1 MPGSKPKRPPQA
13 PPASG
18 GRNASRAAPPHAHA
32 WPQHLDSQVVGVI
45 PCLHSH
51 QPPSSD
57 RAGQGRACPHRLL
70 PLPTGSSLA
79 LPTPHWEDGNLGA
92 SVCHSADGTDR
103 IRRPAPRSVRSDT
116 GGRVAE
122 GIIQT
127 PCFHTTPTPAVST
140 AHGPH
145 GSRWLWNPM
154 LLGAGLPGAPGCQTH
169 RMTSRSILFGTQFCF
184 RRTSNLQPV
193 GFPGLEEGT
202 SNPVLCFTV
211 SWGGSNA

>member
-1 MPGSKPKRPPQA
+1 MSFGACIHTSLL
-13 PPASG
+13 PAT
-18 GRNASRAAPPHAHA
+18 
-32 WPQHLDSQVVGVI
+32 
-45 PCLHSH
+45 
-51 QPPSSD
+51 
-57 RAGQGRACPHRLL
+57 GQGRAGLVPTGYSLCPPAPLL
-70 PLPTGSSLA
+70 PSLPLTGKMVTLEPRFAILQMALIASGAPALGSL
-79 LPTPHWEDGNLGA
+79 
-92 SVCHSADGTDR
+92 
-103 IRRPAPRSVRSDT
+103 RSDT

-122 GIIQT
+122 GIVRT

-145 GSRWLWNPM
+145 GSWWLWNPA
-154 LLGAGLPGAPGCQTH
+154 LLGAGLPGALRCQTH

-184 RRTSNLQPV
+184 RRTSNLQPM